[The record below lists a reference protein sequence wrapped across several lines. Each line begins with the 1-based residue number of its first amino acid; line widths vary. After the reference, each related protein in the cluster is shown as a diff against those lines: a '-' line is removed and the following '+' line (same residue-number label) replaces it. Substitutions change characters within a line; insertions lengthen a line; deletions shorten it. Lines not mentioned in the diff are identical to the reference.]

1 MVGVNGSS
9 VLDEYRT
16 SFGMFIKRQSD
27 PVVSAITR
35 RIAEWTK
42 LPEIHQEDMQVGGL
56 TARM

>member
-1 MVGVNGSS
+1 
-9 VLDEYRT
+9 
-16 SFGMFIKRQSD
+16 MFIKRQSD